1 MKKNGFVLI
10 ETVIVVV
17 VLTSSLLLL
26 YSTFNK
32 ILQTEK
38 TRVYYDDVNY
48 IYRTWYVKNVLD
60 SLNFSVP
67 KNDLDNRENASKSI
81 YFVTLGEDYQGLF
94 DGYESKKVYFKN
106 MLNDFNVTQ
115 IILLNK
121 NKINNLKKCTINCA
135 QDPNCEEY
143 ANCNEVYTNLSENMI
158 NYLKALNTDLD
169 APYLLVAEYNIC
181 NSTNICRN
189 YYGWV
194 GV

>member
-38 TRVYYDDVNY
+38 TRVYYDDVNL
-48 IYRTWYVKNVLD
+48 IYRTWYIKNALD
-60 SLNFSVP
+60 SLNFLVP
-67 KNDLDNRENASKSI
+67 QNDLDNRTNASNSI

-94 DGYESKKVYFKN
+94 DGFEQKKDFFRN
-106 MLNDFNVTQ
+106 MLNDFKVTQ
-115 IILLNK
+115 IILLNRSK
-121 NKINNLKKCTINCA
+121 LDNMKKCNLTCLKNNNCS
-135 QDPNCEEY
+135 DNY
-143 ANCNEVYTNLSENMI
+143 NCNDMYTNLSEDMI
-158 NYLKALNTDLD
+158 NYLKSLNVDFD
-169 APYLLVAEYNIC
+169 APYVLVAEYKIC
-181 NSTNICRN
+181 DSSNICRN